1 MCKTSTD
8 RSGSGF
14 TAVRTRQ
21 LYLAIAAAAA
31 LPVLALISARLF
43 GQVPI
48 VRMTRDVAAL
58 AGVHPL
64 TGFLSSL
71 GILLWWA
78 SAAIYLHTAA
88 VVRRVGTVAT
98 DPSAGFLTSSG
109 LLSAYLAL
117 DDLFQ
122 IHEHLA
128 PEYLGV
134 PERGVYAVLGLATGA
149 YLWHYRRLLREG
161 ECRLLW
167 LALAGLAVS
176 VAVDALL
183 ERWLWRLGDWLYLL
197 EDGTKWLGIC
207 CWAAFCAATCAGR
220 LRALARADVDGGP
233 ALR

>member
-1 MCKTSTD
+1 MV
-8 RSGSGF
+8 RLGRQWFYLVIGVA
-14 TAVRTRQ
+14 AV
-21 LYLAIAAAAA
+21 LPLLAM
-31 LPVLALISARLF
+31 VLARLSS
-43 GQVPI
+43 GVPI
-48 VRMTRDVAAL
+48 DRMTRDVAAL

-78 SAAIYLHTAA
+78 SAAVYLHTAA
-88 VVRRVGTVAT
+88 VVRRVGTVAA
-98 DPSAGFLTSSG
+98 DPGAGFLTWSG

-134 PERGVYAVLGLATGA
+134 PERGVYAVLGLATAA
-149 YLWHYRRLLREG
+149 YLWRYRRLLRVGEG
-161 ECRLLW
+161 RLLW
-167 LALAGLAVS
+167 LALAGLAAS

-220 LRALARADVDGGP
+220 LRALARADGGG
-233 ALR
+233 